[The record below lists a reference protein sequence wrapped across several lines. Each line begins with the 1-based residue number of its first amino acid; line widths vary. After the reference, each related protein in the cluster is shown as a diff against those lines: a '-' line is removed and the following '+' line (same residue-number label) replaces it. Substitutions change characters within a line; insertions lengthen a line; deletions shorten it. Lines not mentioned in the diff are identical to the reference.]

1 MQIFGDFDKSDLPKD
16 ASDKT
21 ILYRLQ
27 YTFLNN
33 LLRTILWLTFYLCL
47 TYLLVKTLETPPDQ
61 LFATTSVLCVLFEKI
76 LDKLLS
82 IGLLRPLPWV
92 LFLLAAIAAFI
103 LGFFLRHSYRER
115 NRLRRELETLRM
127 GNRKNET
134 PAPNSGNS
142 CRSTTPV
149 CMDK

>member
-103 LGFFLRHSYRER
+103 L
-115 NRLRRELETLRM
+115 
-127 GNRKNET
+127 
-134 PAPNSGNS
+134 
-142 CRSTTPV
+142 
-149 CMDK
+149 